1 MSEVVAPKEKSRPR
15 LLWTLLGAM
24 VLVGLLPLVV
34 SHYFLIGINRDSL
47 ETLEKKY
54 LTRSAVS
61 IATDVQNTL
70 ASNTQQLSKIAASIR
85 ATKSALPPGS
95 DPFTW
100 AAQSNII
107 SDYITPDSDLL
118 GLRILDRAGHGAEAV
133 PPSLDPGVVQ
143 EM

>member
-1 MSEVVAPKEKSRPR
+1 MQKQKRPLDISAFLYNWRMSEVSPETRSRRPR

-61 IATDVQNTL
+61 IAADIQNL
-70 ASNTQQLSKIAASIR
+70 VASNAQQLAKIAGSIR
-85 ATKSALPPGS
+85 VMRKALPPGT
-95 DPFTW
+95 DPFTY
-100 AAQSNII
+100 AAQSGW
-107 SDYITPDSDLL
+107 IT
-118 GLRILDRAGHGAEAV
+118 
-133 PPSLDPGVVQ
+133 
-143 EM
+143 